1 MAVAV
6 AAARLITLLREL
18 EEDKNKMDLL
28 VALKDNN
35 ILLLL
40 LLLYYCTTVDIG
52 SSIVGVTLE
61 LELKVL

>member
-1 MAVAV
+1 LA
-6 AAARLITLLREL
+6 
-18 EEDKNKMDLL
+18 
-28 VALKDNN
+28 ALKDNN

-52 SSIVGVTLE
+52 YSIVGVTLE